1 MEEPQQHSGD
11 QKIGDDDDE
20 RRVSSVRR
28 RTGPGNRPR
37 RPLFLRCLLIRNL
50 PKGFVGWSDLTDKNT
65 PIRVR
70 RIVYCEESNG
80 SIMVEFM
87 SEAERN
93 TILALDT
100 QRKRRIHQ
108 RIQEQAP
115 SEATSGSSTNKSKSY
130 AFEIKV
136 TVERCSSE
144 RFVRT
149 ILLGGLNT
157 NPVRRAGTPR
167 SDHPEQESAEFSP
180 LLTGTFTDPTSPLAS
195 PSPSPSPPSR
205 LVRRCIVIR
214 KCSNPDNVEEDL
226 EIPEAPPYERR
237 IRSDDG
243 SIRSADSVGPKLR
256 PPSPMEIRSGN
267 LCEVVVRGVALRSKS
282 KMMPAMVVELESEE
296 SVERIMW
303 AEEAKQRIEDAE
315 PTTLAIPVEL
325 HAVKSERYA
334 RLCFGNTRVNPKHKE
349 RNSRNSNGN
358 ESHTYVVENEK
369 EGGVEEESRGI
380 MTDETT
386 NATGGSDFQMT
397 VETVEDDI
405 GIEEQTEKQEI
416 ENLKKEIRDARA
428 EMGRWKQRAMVQN
441 SSSNNSGSL
450 QNSDMADVSND
461 AENPQNSASSCRN
474 QIESGLSKEPNH
486 HREWMEEQRKNEV
499 LEEKV
504 RELLA
509 ENDRLKAADST
520 QPPLEEKK
528 EMVDSS
534 QEESKQQQQALL
546 TENDTLKARVAEM
559 KKMESEVEESR
570 AHMKQM
576 EVARNKLED
585 ENSGLLRYVLELE
598 GLRSGKAMA
607 DEERLK
613 ELEKKHSDL
622 STLYRFVQAQV
633 DKSAKELR
641 KAMEEKESI
650 RTELEGFKLAWRGR
664 METQRRLE
672 ESKNKDG
679 GRLCI
684 DCETVKFYTILE
696 ECKNNGEEE
705 SGHSIYESEAA
716 AISKAKIANNVSP
729 GHDQTNEQAQ
739 ELLMA

>member
-1 MEEPQQHSGD
+1 M
-11 QKIGDDDDE
+11 
-20 RRVSSVRR
+20 
-28 RTGPGNRPR
+28 
-37 RPLFLRCLLIRNL
+37 
-50 PKGFVGWSDLTDKNT
+50 GWSDLTDKNT

-80 SIMVEFM
+80 SIMVELM

-93 TILALDT
+93 TILALDQ
-100 QRKRRIHQ
+100 QRKRRIRQ

-115 SEATSGSSTNKSKSY
+115 SEGTTGSSTNKSKSY

-149 ILLGGLNT
+149 ILLGGSNT

-167 SDHPEQESAEFSP
+167 SDHPEQQSLEFSP
-180 LLTGTFTDPTSPLAS
+180 LLTGTFTDPTLPLAS
-195 PSPSPSPPSR
+195 QSPPPLPPSR

-214 KCSNPDNVEEDL
+214 KCSNPDNVEKDL
-226 EIPEAPPYERR
+226 EIPEAPPYEKR

-296 SVERIMW
+296 SVERILR
-303 AEEAKQRIEDAE
+303 AEEAKQRIENAE
-315 PTTLAIPVEL
+315 PTTLAIPVEF

-334 RLCFGNTRVNPKHKE
+334 RLCFGNTRVDPKNNE
-349 RNSRNSNGN
+349 RNSRNSIGN

-369 EGGVEEESRGI
+369 EGGVEEESRVTMI
-380 MTDETT
+380 DETI
-386 NATGGSDFQMT
+386 NATDGSAFRMT
-397 VETVEDDI
+397 VETGEDNI

-416 ENLKKEIRDARA
+416 ENLKKEIRDVRS
-428 EMGRWKQRAMVQN
+428 EMGRWKRRAMVEN
-441 SSSNNSGSL
+441 CSSSNNSGSF
-450 QNSDMADVSND
+450 QHSDMADVSND
-461 AENPQNSASSCRN
+461 AESPQNPAFSCPD
-474 QIESGLSKEPNH
+474 QIECGLSEEPNRH
-486 HREWMEEQRKNEV
+486 QEWMEERRKNEV
-499 LEEKV
+499 LEEQV

-509 ENDRLKAADST
+509 ENDRLEATESAR
-520 QPPLEEKK
+520 PPLEEKK
-528 EMVDSS
+528 EMIDSS
-534 QEESKQQQQALL
+534 HEERKQQQQDSL
-546 TENDTLKARVAEM
+546 TENDTLKARVTEM
-559 KKMESEVEESR
+559 KKLESEVEESR
-570 AHMKQM
+570 ARVKQM
-576 EVARNKLED
+576 EEARNKLEE

-633 DKSAKELR
+633 DKSAKELQ
-641 KAMEEKESI
+641 KAMEEKEFI
-650 RTELEGFKLAWRGR
+650 RTELEGFKVAWRAR
-664 METQRRLE
+664 METQRCLE
-672 ESKNKDG
+672 ESKNKDC

-696 ECKNNGEEE
+696 ECKNNGDADGNAEVEEE
-705 SGHSIYESEAA
+705 SDHSIYESEAA
-716 AISKAKIANNVSP
+716 AISKATIANNVSP